1 VIVREQTRSDAAAVR
16 RVLTRAFDDSGQ
28 VADLAEALAAR
39 ADRPSAGA
47 VLVAESQGTAVGH
60 VQLSRGWIDAGPR
73 LVDVVIFS
81 PLGVEPSHQRRG
93 IGTALCNAALEQA
106 CRLDMP
112 AVFLEGD
119 PAYYAQFG
127 WERASAHGFTAP
139 STRIPAAGF
148 QVVLLPSW
156 QPWMVG
162 AVAYND
168 TFWTLDFVG
177 LRNPQPPVA
186 SGAGEDTAR

>member
-1 VIVREQTRSDAAAVR
+1 VIVREQTRTDATAVR
-16 RVLTRAFDDSGQ
+16 QLLTSAFDDSGQ

-39 ADRPSAGA
+39 PDRPSAGA
-47 VLVAESQGTAVGH
+47 VLVAESRGTVMGH

-73 LVDVVIFS
+73 LVAVVILS
-81 PLGVEPSHQRRG
+81 PSGVEPSHQRRG
-93 IGTALCNAALEQA
+93 IGTAPCNAALEQA
-106 CRLDMP
+106 RRLGMP

-119 PAYYAQFG
+119 PAYYARLG

-139 STRIPAAGF
+139 STRIPEAGF
-148 QVVLLPSW
+148 QVVLLPCW

-162 AVAYND
+162 AVVYND

-177 LRNPQPPVA
+177 LRNH
-186 SGAGEDTAR
+186 R